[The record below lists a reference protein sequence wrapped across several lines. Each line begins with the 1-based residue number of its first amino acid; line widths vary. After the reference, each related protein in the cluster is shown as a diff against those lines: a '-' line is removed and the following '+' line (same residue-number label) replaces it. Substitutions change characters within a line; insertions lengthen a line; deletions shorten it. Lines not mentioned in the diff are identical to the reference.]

1 MLVKKKIV
9 FVGNYWPYVFGG
21 TRIFRVAPILARL
34 GYEVHVFSMPLE
46 QKFNSGDITLYQVP
60 YTGDIFSFYRRI
72 FKKILGVSQVGSN
85 IGLKD
90 AVLEKSSKKS
100 KLFEKFL
107 SKVFSLYQEIFGFP
121 DTEKKW
127 KNNLKDE
134 LNSFLEKND
143 CREIIL
149 VSEYPIIS
157 HVVVSELRKK
167 FNFFWIADF
176 VDLWSQNHNYP
187 YSYVRKYFDER
198 LEKKTL
204 QNADYIMTTSEIWA
218 DKLRELHSGKL
229 VYSMPHGF
237 DETLYKKKD
246 DKPKKSFSADQR
258 DEIKIIYAGRL
269 YPEMQDL
276 SIFFEAL
283 SRIQSANDKKLFRV
297 EFYSPDKN
305 EINRLAKFYGLQN
318 LVQVLNTIP
327 RDDLLEK
334 MKISDLLLV
343 IGVNVNGKISGSIP
357 SKIYDYIIAKKPIL
371 IAGGVAGDEI
381 ENLVNKS
388 ELGTISLSVKE
399 CENYLRSFI
408 DDYKKNSL
416 VQVHPNLEE
425 LMKFSQSSQVKRF
438 LSLLPE

>member
-1 MLVKKKIV
+1 MVKKKIV

-21 TRIFRVAPILARL
+21 TRIFRVAPVLVRL

-46 QKFNSGDITLYQVP
+46 QKFSSKDIILHEVSYQ
-60 YTGDIFSFYRRI
+60 GDIFNFYRRI
-72 FKKILGVSQVGSN
+72 FKKMLGVSQEGSN

-90 AVLEKSSKKS
+90 VVLEKSSKKS
-100 KLFEKFL
+100 KLIEKFL

-127 KNNLKDE
+127 KNNLKNE
-134 LNSFLEKND
+134 LNSFLEKTD

-149 VSEYPIIS
+149 VTEYPIIS
-157 HVVVSELRKK
+157 HVVISELRKK

-187 YSYVRKYFDER
+187 YGFVRKYFDER
-198 LEKKTL
+198 LEKNTL

-218 DKLRELHSGKL
+218 DKLRELHSSKL

-237 DETLYKKKD
+237 DETVYKQED
-246 DKPKKSFSADQR
+246 HRPKKSFSADQK

-269 YPEMQDL
+269 YPEMQNL

-283 SRIQSANDKKLFRV
+283 SRILSGHNTPPFRV
-297 EFYSPDKN
+297 EFYSSDKK
-305 EINRLAKFYGLQN
+305 EINRLAKSYSLQN
-318 LVQVLNTIP
+318 SVKVFDTIP
-327 RDDLLEK
+327 RDDLLEI
-334 MKISDLLLV
+334 MKIADLLLV
-343 IGVNVNGKISGSIP
+343 IGVNVNGDTSVSIP
-357 SKIYDYIIAKKPIL
+357 SKIYDYIIAKRPIL

-381 ENLVNKS
+381 ESLVNKS
-388 ELGTISLSVKE
+388 ELGKISLSVEE

-408 DDYKKNSL
+408 DDYKKN
-416 VQVHPNLEE
+416 VVVEVHPNLEE
-425 LMKFSQSSQVKRF
+425 LMKFSQYSQVKKF
-438 LSLLPE
+438 LSLLP

>member
-1 MLVKKKIV
+1 MVKKIV

-21 TRIFRVAPILARL
+21 TRIFRVAPILVRL

-46 QKFNSGDITLYQVP
+46 QRFTPNEITLHQVP
-60 YTGDIFSFYRRI
+60 YKGDIFSFYRRI
-72 FKKILGVSQVGSN
+72 LKKMLGVSQVGSN

-100 KLFEKFL
+100 QLTEKFL

-127 KNNLKDE
+127 KNDLKNE
-134 LNSFLEKND
+134 LSSFLERTD
-143 CREIIL
+143 CKEIIL
-149 VSEYPIIS
+149 VTEYPIIS
-157 HVVVSELRKK
+157 HIVVSELRKK

-187 YSYVRKYFDER
+187 HSFVRKFFDER

-218 DKLRELHSGKL
+218 DKLRELHSSKL

-237 DETLYKKKD
+237 DETLYKHED
-246 DKPKKSFSADQR
+246 HKPKKSFGSDQK

-269 YPEMQDL
+269 YPEMQNL

-283 SRIQSANDKKLFRV
+283 SRMLGTHNTSPFRV
-297 EFYSPDKN
+297 EFYSPDKK
-305 EINRLAKFYGLQN
+305 EINRLAKFYSLQN
-318 LVQVLNTIP
+318 LVKVFDIIP
-327 RDDLLEK
+327 RDHLLEK
-334 MKISDLLLV
+334 MKIADLLLV
-343 IGVNVNGKISGSIP
+343 IGVNVNGKTSGSIP
-357 SKIYDYIIAKKPIL
+357 SKIYDYILAKRPIL

-381 ENLVNKS
+381 ESLVNQS
-388 ELGTISLSVKE
+388 ELGKISLSVEE

-408 DDYKKNSL
+408 DNYKKNIS
-416 VQVHPNLEE
+416 VEVHPNLEE
-425 LMKFSQSSQVKRF
+425 LMKFSQASQVKKF